1 MLNAR
6 ELKVFYGV
14 IQGLKG
20 VDIDVYDREIVT
32 LIGSNG
38 AGKTS
43 TLNGIVNLVR
53 SSGRVSFLN
62 DDISRSQ
69 THQIVRRGLALVPE
83 GRRVFTNLTIEENL
97 RMGAYN
103 NLAGYAR
110 LRDRMYALFPR
121 LKERR
126 HQMAG
131 TMSGGEQQ
139 MLAIARALM
148 SEPVLLMLDEPSLG
162 LAPKIV
168 GELFGIIKQLREENM
183 TVLLVEQNATAALA
197 IADRA
202 YVLENGRITLSGAAR
217 EMLTNPEIKRMYLG
231 DRHGQNCLG
240 CGGASCK
247 AATSGS
253 LLLHKAHLVP
263 VGFSRPASLSMSY
276 HDGTTGFPRCQC
288 PRRRGWLPAGSPP

>member
-139 MLAIARALM
+139 MR
-148 SEPVLLMLDEPSLG
+148 EPVLLMLDEPSLG

-231 DRHGQNCLG
+231 G
-240 CGGASCK
+240 
-247 AATSGS
+247 
-253 LLLHKAHLVP
+253 
-263 VGFSRPASLSMSY
+263 
-276 HDGTTGFPRCQC
+276 
-288 PRRRGWLPAGSPP
+288 